1 MTVLEKNEKAGKKI
15 YITGKGRCNIT
26 NACDV
31 EELFNNVVTNK
42 KFLYSAFY
50 GFTNDDVVAML
61 NTAGLATKVE
71 RGNRVFPVSD
81 RAGDV
86 IAALVRIMINA
97 ILRSSADIPRILS
110 SNRLST
116 YGPRTIPVISM
127 PSKLGNLIFWH
138 IHPINIPKIR
148 ISEIL
153 NNIIFLLI
161 YAEKADT
168 LCVHL
173 LAEGISFHK
182 RFK

>member
-1 MTVLEKNEKAGKKI
+1 MPISSNDAGTKHI
-15 YITGKGRCNIT
+15 R
-26 NACDV
+26 
-31 EELFNNVVTNK
+31 
-42 KFLYSAFY
+42 
-50 GFTNDDVVAML
+50 
-61 NTAGLATKVE
+61 TAGLPI
-71 RGNRVFPVSD
+71 FLSPD
-81 RAGDV
+81 RSSPRP
-86 IAALVRIMINA
+86 ALVRIMINA

-173 LAEGISFHK
+173 LAEVISFHK